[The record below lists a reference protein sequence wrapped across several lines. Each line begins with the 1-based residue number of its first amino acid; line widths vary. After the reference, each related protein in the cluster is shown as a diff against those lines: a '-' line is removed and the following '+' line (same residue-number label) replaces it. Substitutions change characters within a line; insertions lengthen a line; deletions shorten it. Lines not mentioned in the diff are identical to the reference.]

1 MNFDILH
8 IILAMLGLSFLV
20 FIHELG
26 HYLVAKRVGMRV
38 EVFSIGFGKPIYT
51 WMKDG
56 VKWQVCY
63 LLFGGY
69 VKIAGMEKEGG
80 VEPHLIKDGFFG
92 KKPIDRIK
100 VAIMGPL
107 VNIVFA
113 FLIFTMIWVLG
124 GREKRFEEF
133 TNIIGWVDP
142 TSELIQKGVKPG
154 DTITEYGGKKFTG
167 FKDLIY
173 GGVLNSDTIEI
184 QGDKVNYFTND
195 KVPYQYDLQGYP
207 MQGALKGIKTIGV
220 VPANYVI
227 FGGFDPKMGQ
237 FSPAYGSGIQQGDRV
252 VWANGEPIFSALEL
266 TKVVNRDDV
275 YLAVER
281 DHKVIHLR
289 VPRVLLDDLQLTL
302 QQKDEFLDWKRALGM
317 NGAQE
322 ELYFI
327 PYEIDVLGV
336 VKDRLSY
343 IDYDLMNEENLDTK
357 SSFMIDQPLQR
368 NDRILAVNGQS
379 VANGLEIFSELR
391 ANKVLLVVLR
401 NRSEKPVLWTDANSQ
416 FIESVN
422 WKDLEELTENIGTP
436 EALSSKGNLVLLRPI
451 EPKTYEQFLSLGK
464 KGKEDYEL
472 KIAKGIKHDHKS
484 PQYLFVGSGV
494 SDQRVIYNPSPVQV
508 FQDVILET
516 WHTVSSLVT
525 GSLSPKWLSGPVGIV
540 KVIEQG
546 LGIGVTEAL
555 YWMGLIS
562 LNLGIIN
569 LLPIPVLD
577 GGHICFSL
585 FEMITKKR
593 ISSKALEKIVFPFVV
608 LMVAFFIYVTFQDII
623 RLFL

>member
-1 MNFDILH
+1 MNFDLLH

-26 HYLVAKRVGMRV
+26 HYLVAKKVGMRV

-51 WMKDG
+51 WMRNG

-92 KKPIDRIK
+92 KKPLDRIK

-107 VNIVFA
+107 VNIAFA
-113 FLIFTMIWVLG
+113 FLIFTLIWVLG

-142 TSELIQKGVKPG
+142 NSELIQKGVKPG

-184 QGDKVNYFTND
+184 QGDKVNYFTNH

-207 MQGALKGIKTIGV
+207 MQGALKGVKTIGV

-227 FGGFDPKMGQ
+227 FAGFDPKIGHL
-237 FSPAYGSGIQQGDRV
+237 SPAYGSGIQEGDRV

-266 TKVVNRDDV
+266 TKVVNRHDV
-275 YLAVER
+275 YLSVER
-281 DHKVIHLR
+281 DQKIVHVR
-289 VPRVLLDDLQLTL
+289 VPRVGLDDLQLSNH
-302 QQKDEFLDWKRALGM
+302 QRDEFLDWKRALGITSS
-317 NGAQE
+317 QE
-322 ELYFI
+322 ELFFI

-336 VKDRLSY
+336 VKEKLSY
-343 IDYDLMNEENLDTK
+343 IDYDLISEEDADGK
-357 SSFMIDQPLQR
+357 SLLMDVPLQK

-379 VANGLEIFSELR
+379 VSNGLDIFSELR

-401 NRSEKPVLWTDANSQ
+401 NKTDKPVLWTDANSQ
-416 FIESVN
+416 FVESVN
-422 WKDLEELTENIGTP
+422 WKDLKELTDHIGTVD
-436 EALSSKGNLVLLRPI
+436 EVSSKGNLILLSPI
-451 EPKTYEQFLSLGK
+451 EPKTYEEFLSLGK
-464 KGKEDYEL
+464 KVREEYEP
-472 KIAKGIKHDHKS
+472 KIVKGVKHDQIS
-484 PQYLFVGSGV
+484 PQYLFVGSYI
-494 SDQRVIYNPSPVQV
+494 SDKRVVYNPSPLKI
-508 FQDVILET
+508 FEDVIVET

-540 KVIEQG
+540 KVMQQG

-585 FEMITKKR
+585 WEIITRKR
-593 ISSKALEKIVFPFVV
+593 ISPKVLEKIVFPFVV
-608 LMVAFFIYVTFQDII
+608 LMVAFFIYVTFQDVLK
-623 RLFL
+623 LFL

>member
-1 MNFDILH
+1 MNFDLLH

-51 WMKDG
+51 WMRDG

-80 VEPHLIKDGFFG
+80 IEPHLIKDGFFG
-92 KKPIDRIK
+92 KRPWDRIK
-100 VAIMGPL
+100 VAIMGPI

-113 FLIFTMIWVLG
+113 FLIFTMIWILG

-142 TSELIQKGVKPG
+142 SSELIQKGVKPG

-184 QGDKVNYFTND
+184 QGDKVNYYTN
-195 KVPYQYDLQGYP
+195 KKIPYQYNLQGYP
-207 MQGALKGIKTIGV
+207 MKGYLKGVKTIGV
-220 VPANYVI
+220 VPANYVV
-227 FGGFDPKMGQ
+227 FAGFDPKMGH
-237 FSPAYGSGIQQGDRV
+237 FSPAYGSGIQEGDRV
-252 VWANGEPIFSALEL
+252 IWANGEPIFSALEL
-266 TKVVNRDDV
+266 TKIVNRSDV

-281 DHKVIHLR
+281 NNQVIHLR
-289 VPRVLLDDLQLTL
+289 VPRVALDDLHLSG
-302 QQKDEFLDWKRALGM
+302 QQRDEFLDWKRALGM
-317 NGAQE
+317 NGSNE
-322 ELYFI
+322 ELFFI

-343 IDYDLMNEENLDTK
+343 IDYDLIDEEQVVDYK
-357 SSFMIDQPLQR
+357 SSLIDQPLQKS
-368 NDRILAVNGQS
+368 DRILAVNGQS
-379 VANGLEIFSELR
+379 VSNGLEIFAELR
-391 ANKVLLVVLR
+391 TNKVLLVVDR
-401 NRSEKPVLWTDANSQ
+401 NRANKNVLWTDANSQ
-416 FIESVN
+416 FVESVN
-422 WKDLEELTENIGTP
+422 WKDLKELTDSIGTTD
-436 EALSSKGNLVLLRPI
+436 AISSKGDLFLLNPI
-451 EPKTYEQFLSLGK
+451 EPKTYEQFLSGGK
-464 KGKEDYEL
+464 KVRDEYEP
-472 KIAKGIKHDHKS
+472 KIAKGVKQDQKS
-484 PQYLFVGSGV
+484 PQYLFIGSGV
-494 SDQRVIYNPSPVQV
+494 SDKRVIYNPSPIQI
-508 FQDVILET
+508 FEDVILET

-540 KVIEQG
+540 KVMQQG
-546 LGIGVTEAL
+546 LGIGFKEAL

-585 FEMITKKR
+585 WEVITRKR
-593 ISSKALEKIVFPFVV
+593 IPAKALEKIVFPFVI